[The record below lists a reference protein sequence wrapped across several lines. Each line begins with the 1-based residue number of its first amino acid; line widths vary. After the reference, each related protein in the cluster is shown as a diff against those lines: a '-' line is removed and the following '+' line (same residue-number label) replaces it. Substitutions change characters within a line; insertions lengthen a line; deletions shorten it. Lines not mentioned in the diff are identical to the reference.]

1 MSFDRQAALD
11 AGYSEEEINAF
22 LQSKQKQKQAEP
34 VTTGSEPPPPGAPI
48 EAVSMS
54 GGEMATTAG
63 LAVIPAATGTGAAVL
78 TGYGLAKYGPG
89 IVQSA
94 KNIYNR
100 AAAPAAT
107 PYGSASAPIGSPTA
121 PSAPAAPVRP
131 VAPAGMPA
139 PQAPA
144 AGSGIL
150 NSANNIVRQLA
161 LSKLLPAAG
170 NVMKGAN
177 IAGMATFSGD
187 LGPKTPQ
194 TGRMRGMEIN
204 PLTGAPWTPEQI
216 RQYETNPSVYDQQ
229 MAPPQFRR

>member
-48 EAVSMS
+48 EAVGM
-54 GGEMATTAG
+54 GAGEMATTAALG
-63 LAVIPAATGTGAAVL
+63 VPAAAAAALPYAGAAA
-78 TGYGLAKYGPG
+78 GAYGAFKAGQVANKYLKGP
-89 IVQSA
+89 
-94 KNIYNR
+94 
-100 AAAPAAT
+100 AAAPV
-107 PYGSASAPIGSPTA
+107 YGSASAPIGSPVA
-121 PSAPAAPVRP
+121 PSSSAAPVRP

-150 NSANNIVRQLA
+150 NNANNIVRQLA

>member
-1 MSFDRQAALD
+1 VPSKIPETDSVPVLTA
-11 AGYSEEEINAF
+11 EERARLQQEETMETNRRAEVTGPTNA
-22 LQSKQKQKQAEP
+22 
-34 VTTGSEPPPPGAPI
+34 TTGTIGA
-48 EAVSMS
+48 
-54 GGEMATTAG
+54 
-63 LAVIPAATGTGAAVL
+63 GAAAAAIGVPVGI
-78 TGYGLAKYGPG
+78 GYGLARYGPSA
-89 IVQSA
+89 VQSA

-100 AAAPAAT
+100 AAAPS
-107 PYGSASAPIGSPTA
+107 YGSASAPIGSPTA